1 MPLTTKPAGA
11 PPTEQPQVEP
21 RPAQAPAA
29 PQAPQPQAAAL
40 VDPRAAQAPAAP
52 PLAAT
57 PDAGVI
63 EEARRRQQHRR
74 AGVYSLVTAAVVAG
88 LSLLLGTG
96 GNGNSP
102 TSHASPSAGRPLKL
116 TFHHGYPYING
127 QPERFGVSPSLQ
139 AGNVGVCIHVQG
151 EGSCN
156 GPPPT
161 STDPIYGGEVGFDPK
176 EKVGPEGEIDMLFV
190 GQRVAGV
197 RVAHLG
203 TFKARHFPGLPP
215 GAKQV
220 VFYRPP
226 GSRGTV
232 LAPGLEPSVLH
243 SFARARRG
251 PALTETLL
259 DASGRTIHVSRE
271 DATFTLPN
279 SYWPGTHAPPANG
292 RCAIASSFPGVK
304 TAWGQVARQIAPDRA
319 ITVPA
324 WLTCVHVWFSVPR
337 QSFEAALLLN
347 AKAPGSAPAPLWG
360 AVPVP
365 GHPAIVQIPPVER
378 EFHLPPL
385 SPTAAKRILAVDT
398 KHIGRV
404 RAEQVLHESQRRTF
418 WEVFVPGTVARRVGP
433 AWLLVREGNNLQQRI
448 AFLQSLHVSRMDIR

>member
-1 MPLTTKPAGA
+1 MISLA
-11 PPTEQPQVEP
+11 PP
-21 RPAQAPAA
+21 PAP
-29 PQAPQPQAAAL
+29 
-40 VDPRAAQAPAAP
+40 
-52 PLAAT
+52 T

-63 EEARRRQQHRR
+63 EEARRRQQRRR

-102 TSHASPSAGRPLKL
+102 TSHTYPSAGRPLKL

-139 AGNVGVCIHVQG
+139 AGNVGVCIHVEG

-161 STDPIYGGEVGFDPK
+161 VADPIYGGEVGFDPK

-190 GQRVAGV
+190 GRRVAGV

-203 TFKARHFPGLPP
+203 TFNARHFPGLPP
-215 GAKQV
+215 GAKQII
-220 VFYRPP
+220 FYRPP

-243 SFARARRG
+243 GFARARRG

-259 DASGRTIHVSRE
+259 DASGRPIHVSRE
-271 DATFTLPN
+271 DAAFTLPN
-279 SYWPGTHAPPANG
+279 SYWHGTHAPPAKG
-292 RCAIASSFPGVK
+292 RCAIDSSFPGVK
-304 TAWGQVARQIAPDRA
+304 TAWGQVARKIAPDRA

-324 WLTCVHVWFSVPR
+324 WLTCVHMWFSVPG

-365 GHPAIVQIPPVER
+365 GHPAIVQIPSVQR
-378 EFHLPPL
+378 QIHLPPL
-385 SPTAAKRILAVDT
+385 SAAATKRILEVDT
-398 KHIGRV
+398 KHAGRA
-404 RAEQVLHESQRRTF
+404 RAEQILRESERRNF
-418 WEVFVPGTVARRVGP
+418 SEVFVPAAVARRVGP
-433 AWLLVREGNNLQQRI
+433 AWLIVREGNSLQQRI
-448 AFLQSLHVSRMDIR
+448 AFLQSLHVTRMRLH